1 MEVYMKIRVTFVS
14 NDIEGNAIGEIH
26 DKELSENVSKLLIR
40 FLGDNSKI
48 YGKDIRSWEVW
59 EDHLRLCV
67 ERDDKGID
75 SYLCEVDAEFLIKL
89 SVVGKQSLEGD
100 DWSMKL
106 LRGIM
111 ESRHKDT

>member
-1 MEVYMKIRVTFVS
+1 MKIRVTFKS
-14 NDIEGNAIGEIH
+14 NDIKGNEIEEIH
-26 DKELSENVSKLLIR
+26 DKEWSENFAKLLMG
-40 FLGDNSKI
+40 FLGNNSKI
-48 YGKDIRSWEVW
+48 YGKDIRSWEIC

-75 SYLCEVDAEFLIKL
+75 SYMCEVDAELSIKL

-106 LRGIM
+106 LR
-111 ESRHKDT
+111 